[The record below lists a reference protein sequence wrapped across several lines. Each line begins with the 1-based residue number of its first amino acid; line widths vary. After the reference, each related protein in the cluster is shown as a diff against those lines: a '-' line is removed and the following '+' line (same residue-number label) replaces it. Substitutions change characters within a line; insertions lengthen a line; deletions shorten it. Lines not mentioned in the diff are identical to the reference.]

1 MRLLSRLVWSEGMHL
16 GPHQFQAQNR
26 YFEDSITFV
35 TQSLWANCYG
45 LTGIKIDT
53 EALKNG
59 VFSVVFA
66 RGSFSD
72 GLPFDISSCDPAPK
86 ELSMTEVFT
95 ASTDRLTI
103 CLAIP
108 EQRQQGQNST
118 ANADENVRFQVT
130 EKLFR
135 DETTGLDD
143 RKVKVGRKQI
153 RLVVAAES
161 TPSEFNKGLVLLPI
175 ARVIRNGEGGFTCDP
190 TFIAPCVQIS
200 SSERLML
207 LLRRLI
213 EIMETK
219 SRSLA
224 RSGASPTA
232 SGDLAARS
240 IANFWLLHAVNSALP
255 PLRHQW
261 ESKRGHPLE
270 LFLELS
276 KLAGALCTF
285 SLKSHPSNLPL
296 YNHQRLSD
304 CFEELDRHI
313 REHLEI
319 IVPTN
324 CVNIPLK
331 KMGDNFFEGDIAD
344 ARCLGHSAWVLGVRA
359 PLAEAELIVRSPQ
372 LVKVCSAKFV
382 GELVRRA
389 LGGLELT
396 HLPNPPGAINS
407 RVEFQYFA
415 ISKAGPFWEHIK
427 QTKQVGI
434 YVPGDIPQP
443 ELDLQIVLES

>member
-26 YFEDSITFV
+26 YFEDSISFL
-35 TQSLWANCYG
+35 TQSLWADCYG

-72 GLPFDISSCDPAPK
+72 GLAFDISSCDAAPK
-86 ELSMTEVFT
+86 ALSMADVFGP
-95 ASTDRLTI
+95 STDRLTI

-108 EQRQQGQNST
+108 EHRQQGPNST
-118 ANADENVRFQVT
+118 ANGTENVRFQVS

-135 DETTGLDD
+135 DETTGLDE

-153 RLVVAAES
+153 RLVVD
-161 TPSEFNKGLVLLPI
+161 SETNQGLVVLPI
-175 ARVIRNGEGGFTCDP
+175 ARVVRNGEGGYTCDAA
-190 TFIAPCVQIS
+190 FIAPCLQIS

-207 LLRRLI
+207 LMRRLI

-232 SGDLAARS
+232 GGDFGARS
-240 IANFWLLHAVNSALP
+240 IANFWLLHAVNSALA

-261 ESKRGHPLE
+261 ESKRGHPVE

-285 SLKSHPSNLPL
+285 SLKSHPSSLPL
-296 YNHQRLSD
+296 YNHQRLSE
-304 CFEELDRHI
+304 CFDELDRHI

-324 CVNIPLK
+324 CLTIPLK
-331 KMGDNFFEGDIAD
+331 KIDEYFFEGDIAD
-344 ARCLGHSAWVLGVRA
+344 SRCFGHSAWVLGIRS
-359 PLAEAELIVRSPQ
+359 PLPEAELITRSPQ

-396 HLPNPPGAINS
+396 HLSTPPNAINS

-415 ISKAGPFWEHIK
+415 ISRTGPFWEHIK
-427 QTKQVGI
+427 QTKQVGL
-434 YVPGDIPQP
+434 YVPGDVPQP
-443 ELDLQIVLES
+443 ELDLQVVLEGGNN